1 MKRITLGCLGLLS
14 FFTLDLYGQRLEISP
29 FYGYGFG
36 GEVVNAA
43 TNGFYQGVKY
53 SLHAGPAYGLFI
65 DFGLP
70 ETEKVKKNFEL
81 RWSHQDSVMDLQG
94 YSGLNDVNLGIDQI
108 QIGGSVE
115 RADAKLRE
123 YLSLL
128 VGATHYS
135 TDGYGSTTKFS
146 FSFGV
151 GLKYFPCRNVAL
163 RADLRA
169 FCTVVEGEG
178 AFISTGG
185 TTIVAFSGTT
195 FWQGQATVGVSIAF

>member
-1 MKRITLGCLGLLS
+1 MKRITLGCLGLFSVVALN
-14 FFTLDLYGQRLEISP
+14 LYGQRVEISP

-36 GEVVNAA
+36 GEVENA
-43 TNGFYQGVKY
+43 TTGGKY
-53 SLHAGPAYGLFI
+53 SLDGGPAFGLFV
-65 DFGLP
+65 DLGLP
-70 ETEKVKKNFEL
+70 EAEKVKKNFEL
-81 RWSHQDSVMDLQG
+81 RWSHQDSGVDLQG
-94 YSGLNDVNLGIDQI
+94 AGGLNQVNLGIDQI

-135 TDGYGSTTKFS
+135 TDEYGSTTKFS